1 MTQRQRRRRTCVPH
15 VWRTNQHRWQIA
27 SNLEGVTNTVPPKVD
42 VLVVGGGPAGS
53 AAAISLAQAGRAVT
67 VVDKATFP

>member
-1 MTQRQRRRRTCVPH
+1 MTT
-15 VWRTNQHRWQIA
+15 
-27 SNLEGVTNTVPPKVD
+27 TVPPNID

-53 AAAISLAQAGRAVT
+53 AAAISLARAGRAVT